1 MKVKKAVI
9 PAAGWGTRFLPVT
22 KVVPKELLP
31 IVDRPTIQYVIEE
44 AVLSGIEDIILIT
57 SRGKSG
63 IEDHFDLA
71 GELETILERKGD
83 EKTLAEVRSIRGMA
97 EIISIRQ
104 KEQKG
109 LGHAVL
115 CAQKAIGDEPFAVL
129 LGDDIMDADP
139 PVTRQMISVGEAYQ
153 GSVIGV
159 QEVPRENI
167 RLYGAVKGEKIK
179 ERIYRME
186 GLVEKPDPG
195 DAPSTLASTG
205 RYILTPNIFSILSE
219 LPPGRGGEIQLADAI
234 DVLARKDKVFAYEY
248 TGLRFDAG
256 ERLGYLRAN
265 LHFALKRPEL
275 QAGVKEILKE
285 FMESSGSG

>member
-1 MKVKKAVI
+1 MKKAVI